1 MDIEW
6 MVVSD
11 EPSEVDKLTFF
22 YEKHPPTKP
31 KGTKAIRRMVQ
42 KESWHILCGKL
53 KSKYGEDPEE
63 AYSGVEL
70 RHVLLLQA
78 RPFDAPDDSPMRA
91 TATQGKSSYIE
102 RWLEYDRAG
111 INAQD
116 AKKRF
121 ESDMGAGQGAPP
133 LLQ

>member
-1 MDIEW
+1 

-11 EPSEVDKLTFF
+11 EPGALAVEHSTADKQ
-22 YEKHPPTKP
+22 
-31 KGTKAIRRMVQ
+31 RR
-42 KESWHILCGKL
+42 
-53 KSKYGEDPEE
+53 
-63 AYSGVEL
+63 
-70 RHVLLLQA
+70 VLLLQA